1 MPLMDILEKSALD
14 WVLGGANPVRPGGR
28 WLSFATGSPNAA
40 GASDGGFTPR
50 CTVTFAA
57 ANSPQMSATNLN
69 AISATLSG
77 VASLTAIGWNL
88 YESSVGGN
96 RLAYGT
102 CTAAIG
108 CKSGDNPSLPAGA
121 LLLTL
126 T

>member
-1 MPLMDILEKSALD
+1 MPFSDVLEKSTLD
-14 WVLGGANPVRPGGR
+14 WVLGGGAPVRPGGR

-57 ANSPQMSATNLN
+57 ANSPQMSVTNLN
-69 AISATLSG
+69 AISATVSG

-88 YESSVGGN
+88 YDSSAGGV

-102 CTAAIG
+102 TTAAIG

-121 LLLTL
+121 LKITL

>member
-1 MPLMDILEKSALD
+1 MPLTDFGEKLVLD
-14 WVLGGANPVRPGGR
+14 WILGGAAATRPGGR
-28 WLSFATGSPNAA
+28 WISFATGSPNAA

-57 ANSPQMSATNLN
+57 ANSPQNSVTNLN
-69 AISATLSG
+69 GISATVSG

-88 YESSVGGN
+88 YESSAGGN

-108 CKSGDNPSLPAGA
+108 CKSGDNPSFAAGA
-121 LLLTL
+121 LKLTL